1 MLDLQSYLDM
11 HQESYGGIIRGI
23 NAIPQ
28 KMLKSGDLDL
38 LKMHLPYNIYYI
50 ILQSIHFIYTIV
62 HLRWMHIIAFLRS
75 YLYSIQVT
83 FFLLVR
89 IIPLNFSFYLNYY
102 NYLFFFHGEI
112 FAENFL
118 GSMVRYFSAPG
129 RLVASLHT
137 PLTSAA
143 MEQ

>member
-1 MLDLQSYLDM
+1 
-11 HQESYGGIIRGI
+11 
-23 NAIPQ
+23 
-28 KMLKSGDLDL
+28 MLKSGDLDL

-62 HLRWMHIIAFLRS
+62 HLRCMDAHNCISEVLPT
-75 YLYSIQVT
+75 IQVT

-89 IIPLNFSFYLNYY
+89 IIPLNLSFYLNYY
-102 NYLFFFHGEI
+102 NYLFFFHEEI

-118 GSMVRYFSAPG
+118 GPMVRYFSAPG
-129 RLVASLHT
+129 RWPHT
-137 PLTSAA
+137 MKRGSCTSAA

>member
-1 MLDLQSYLDM
+1 
-11 HQESYGGIIRGI
+11 
-23 NAIPQ
+23 
-28 KMLKSGDLDL
+28 MLKSGDLDL

-62 HLRWMHIIAFLRS
+62 HLRWMHIIS
-75 YLYSIQVT
+75 EVIPTVQVT

-118 GSMVRYFSAPG
+118 GPMVQYFSAPG

-143 MEQ
+143 MHGAVHQYTTIEMILPLF